1 MKIRLLFLSLLGSI
15 GLANAQFTV
24 TNTAGET
31 LTEGTVIQSSLEYT
45 YDFFVTNDNPSQEI
59 FTRIE
64 VYDIINATGDRFEL
78 CYGECITGVVLGQH
92 VPPVPSTVAIPVGGV
107 TGMGNHF
114 LNFDS
119 GDGTNLV
126 DYIFKFRQYEAD
138 GTTEIGTPITITYRY
153 DPALGVA
160 ETSKVNLSIQ
170 STIVSDQL
178 VLTVNEPVEMMIYD
192 IQGRMVKQAR
202 FESGNQVVN
211 VSDLSTQTYIV
222 QFKNNNGAVQTT
234 KIMVQ

>member
-1 MKIRLLFLSLLGSI
+1 MKIRLLFLSLIGSI

-24 TNTAGET
+24 KNDDGAILSDGV
-31 LTEGTVIQSSLEYT
+31 VIQSNLEET

-64 VYDIINATGDRFEL
+64 IFDIVNATGERFEL
-78 CYGECITGVVLGQH
+78 CYGECITGVFLGQS

-119 GDGTNLV
+119 GDGTNIV
-126 DYIFKFRQYEAD
+126 DYVFKFRQFEAD
-138 GTTEIGTPITITYRY
+138 GLTEIGTPITITYRY
-153 DPALGVA
+153 DPALGV
-160 ETSKVNLSIQ
+160 EDMGKVNLSLQ
-170 STIVSDQL
+170 STIVKDQL

-192 IQGRMVKQAR
+192 IQGRVVKQAR

-211 VSDLSTQTYIV
+211 VSDLSAQTYIV
-222 QFKNNNGAVQTT
+222 QFKNTNGAVQTT
-234 KIMVQ
+234 KIIVQ